1 MNSKQLIILKMML
14 EEIEKIDSPELRMR
28 FLSLIEMLEEHN
40 NG

>member
-28 FLSLIEMLEEHN
+28 FLSLIEMLQEHN

>member
-1 MNSKQLIILKMML
+1 MNSKQLIILKMVL
-14 EEIEKIDSPELRMR
+14 EGIEKIDSPELRMR